1 MGLKPEERVW
11 WSQGKKAH
19 AIIQAHV
26 SGKTTDPRLAHIK
39 FTFPIVEERD
49 FDKRCKFDFD
59 VRGCLTVHTPKTLED
74 EKFLMRG
81 EYNLIGFYDGLDYKN
96 NRFLEIKSSDPLWSV
111 GKFQKAMQRK
121 IYALADPLLSEAIL
135 ITCSKNPDNWVKQ
148 PAKIFKVPLTD
159 QDREE
164 ASDWITKA
172 IELLEK
178 GNFTGGLEDSVCTD
192 PYCYFGCNC
201 SFK

>member
-1 MGLKPEERVW
+1 MGLKPEERPW
-11 WSQGKKAH
+11 WIEGREAH

-26 SGKTTDPRLAHIK
+26 SGKKKDSRLAHIK
-39 FTFPIVEERD
+39 FDFPIVEEKD
-49 FDKRCKFDFD
+49 FDERCKFSFNFSA
-59 VRGCLTVHTPKTLED
+59 K
-74 EKFLMRG
+74 
-81 EYNLIGFYDGLDYKN
+81 YSIIGFYDGLDLKN

-111 GKFQKAMQRK
+111 GKFQKSMQRK
-121 IYALADPLLSEAIL
+121 LYTLGRKDLTEAIL
-135 ITCSKNPDNWVKQ
+135 IACSKKPDRWEKQ
-148 PAKIFKVPLTD
+148 RPKVFRVPLTD
-159 QDREE
+159 QDRKE

-178 GNFTGGLEDSVCTD
+178 GDFTGGLEDSVCTN